1 MSLQPLRSGPEF
13 QWQSLSRGLVV
24 EAEAGATEGWGQGKS
39 DLSAQE
45 AQRTLLWGPLQS
57 LLPCG
62 DRLLPA
68 GSPICALTPDVQV
81 DPLSLRAWTDQG
93 V

>member
-1 MSLQPLRSGPEF
+1 MSLQPLRSGPGF
-13 QWQSLSRGLVV
+13 QWQSLPRGLVV

-39 DLSAQE
+39 ELSAQE
-45 AQRTLLWGPLQS
+45 AQRTSLWGPLQS

-62 DRLLPA
+62 DSLLPA
-68 GSPICALTPDVQV
+68 ESAVCAPIPDVQV
-81 DPLSLRAWTDQG
+81 DPLSLRTWTDQG